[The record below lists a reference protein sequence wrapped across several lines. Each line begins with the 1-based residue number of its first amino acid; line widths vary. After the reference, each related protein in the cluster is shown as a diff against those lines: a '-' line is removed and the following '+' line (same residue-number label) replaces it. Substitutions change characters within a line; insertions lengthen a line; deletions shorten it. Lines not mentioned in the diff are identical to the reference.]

1 MHRRAITFATV
12 IAALALG
19 SRSAMA
25 TAGMV
30 CDGLDDKDVFVEM
43 NLPRSPGTPPNWVR
57 VTAPG
62 KTFTTFGEEEGAI
75 ALSVKQS
82 FDDDHMFVI
91 DLAEDL
97 ASDPMIKVRL
107 LIAQEGDAPLTY
119 IGYVQVIGQGIYPIS
134 CIEDE

>member
-19 SRSAMA
+19 SGSANA

-30 CDGLDDKDVFVEM
+30 CDGLSDRDVFVEM
-43 NLPRSPGTPPNWVR
+43 NLPRSPGSPPNWVR
-57 VTAPG
+57 VSAPG
-62 KTFTTFGEEEGAI
+62 KNFTTFGEEDGAV

-97 ASDPMIKVRL
+97 ASDPAVKIRL
-107 LIAQEGDAPLTY
+107 LVAQEGDEPLTY
-119 IGYVQVIGQGIYPIS
+119 FGYVHVVGQGIYPIS
-134 CIEDE
+134 CTEDE